1 MIKFRQMEAKKM
13 KEIKN
18 NIFYCGL
25 NHRERKLFDE
35 LIPLPVGTTYNSY
48 LIKASEKTVIIDT
61 MYPQKT
67 DEYLQKLDEA
77 GIIKVDYIVVNHGE
91 QDHSGALPKMVEK
104 YPEAKIL
111 TNPKCRE
118 LIQEMLHIEDE
129 KFQTVAD
136 GEEISLGNK
145 TLKFIYAP
153 WVHWPDT
160 MFTYV
165 VEDKIMFTCDF
176 LGSHS
181 PFEDLYAPETCELL
195 KAAKRYYAEIMMPFR
210 NFCKKYIQLLKNM
223 DIDIILTSHGPIYK
237 NPKFI
242 LDAYEEWTSD
252 EVKNE
257 VIIPYVSMYEST
269 KEMVDYM
276 AEKLNAKGI
285 TVKPFNV
292 VEEDLGELAMEL
304 VEACT
309 VVFGSSMVLAGPHPA
324 AVTAAYIAGILRPK
338 VKFVSFIGSYGW
350 GGVLT
355 QKLEEALSAVKC
367 EKLESVIIKGKP
379 KKEDFEKLDV
389 LIEEIYQK
397 HKSLNLV

>member
-1 MIKFRQMEAKKM
+1 MTL

-48 LIKASEKTVIIDT
+48 LIKGDKYTAIIDT
-61 MYPQKT
+61 MYPQKS
-67 DEYLQKLDEA
+67 DEYLDKLEKA
-77 GIIKVDYIVVNHGE
+77 GITKIDFIVAQHGE
-91 QDHSGALPKMVEK
+91 QDHSGTLPKMLKK

-111 TNPKCRE
+111 TNPKCKE
-118 LIQEMLHIEDE
+118 IVQEMLHIEDE
-129 KFQTVAD
+129 KFQIVAD
-136 GEEISLGNK
+136 GEEISLGGK

-160 MFTYV
+160 MFTYIP
-165 VEDKIMFTCDF
+165 EDKLIFTCDF
-176 LGSHS
+176 LGSHL
-181 PFEDLYAPETCELL
+181 PFENLYAPETPEVL

-210 NFCKKYIQLLKNM
+210 NFCKKYVQLLKTM
-223 DIDIILTSHGPIYK
+223 DIEMILTSHGPIYK
-237 NPKFI
+237 HPDFI
-242 LDAYEEWTSD
+242 LNAYEEWTAD
-252 EVKNE
+252 GCKNE

-276 AEKLNAKGI
+276 SEKLSDKGI

-292 VEEDLGELAMEL
+292 VDEDLGELAMEL

-324 AVTAAYIAGILRPK
+324 AVTAAYLAGILRPK
-338 VKFVSFIGSYGW
+338 VKFISFIGSYGW

-355 QKLEEALSAVKC
+355 
-367 EKLESVIIKGKP
+367 EKLEQSLSGIKAEKLEPVIIKGKP
-379 KKEDFEKLDV
+379 KQEDFEKLDV

-397 HKSLNLV
+397 HKSLGLV

>member
-1 MIKFRQMEAKKM
+1 MR
-13 KEIKN
+13 EIKN

-25 NHRERKLFDE
+25 NHRERRLFDE

-61 MYPQKT
+61 MYPPKA

-77 GIIKVDYIVVNHGE
+77 GVTKIDYIVANHGE
-91 QDHSGALPKMVEK
+91 QDHSGTLPKMVEK
-104 YPEAKIL
+104 YSEAIIL
-111 TNPKCRE
+111 TNLKCKE
-118 LIQEMLHIEDE
+118 IIQEMLHIEDD
-129 KFQTVAD
+129 KFQVVAD
-136 GEEISLGNK
+136 GEEISLGDK
-145 TLKFIYAP
+145 TLKFFHAP

-160 MFTYV
+160 MFTYII
-165 VEDKIMFTCDF
+165 EDKMMFTCDF

-195 KAAKRYYAEIMMPFR
+195 QAAKRYYAEIMMPFR
-210 NFCKKYIQLLKNM
+210 NFCKKYIQLLKGM
-223 DIDIILTSHGPIYK
+223 DIDMILTSHGPIYK

-242 LDAYEEWTSD
+242 LDAYEAWTAD

-269 KEMVDYM
+269 KEMVDYLS
-276 AEKLNAKGI
+276 EKLSEKGI
-285 TVKPFNV
+285 TVKPFDV
-292 VEEDLGELAMEL
+292 VKEDLGELAMEL

-324 AVTAAYIAGILRPK
+324 AVYAAYLTGILRPK
-338 VKFVSFIGSYGW
+338 VKFVAFIGSYGW

-367 EKLESVIIKGKP
+367 EKLESVLVKGKP
-379 KKEDFEKLDV
+379 KKEDLEKLDV

>member
-1 MIKFRQMEAKKM
+1 MAF

-48 LIKASEKTVIIDT
+48 LIKASEKTVLVDT
-61 MYPQKT
+61 MYPPKS
-67 DEYLQKLDEA
+67 DEFMEKLENA
-77 GIIKVDYIVVNHGE
+77 GVEKIDYIVCNHGE
-91 QDHSGALPKMVEK
+91 QDHTGALPKLIKK
-104 YPEAKIL
+104 YPEAIIL
-111 TNPKCRE
+111 TNAKCKE
-118 LIQEMLHIEDE
+118 IIQEMLHIEDK
-129 KFQTVAD
+129 KFQLVSD
-136 GEEISLGNK
+136 EEEISLGDK
-145 TLKFIYAP
+145 TLKFFITP

-165 VEDKIMFTCDF
+165 KEDKLMFTCDF

-181 PFEDLYAPETCELL
+181 PFENLYAPETPETL

-210 NFCKKYIQLLKNM
+210 NFCKKYIQLLKETDM
-223 DIDIILTSHGPIYK
+223 EIIATSHGPIYK
-237 NPKFI
+237 NPSFI
-242 LDAYEEWTSD
+242 IDAYEKWTAD
-252 EVKNE
+252 EVANE

-269 KEMVDYM
+269 KEMVNYLC
-276 AEKLNAKGI
+276 EKLSEKGI

-324 AVTAAYIAGILRPK
+324 SVTAAYLTGILRPK
-338 VKFVSFIGSYGW
+338 VKYVSFIGSYGW
-350 GGVLT
+350 GGILT
-355 QKLEEALSAVKC
+355 EKLDQALSSVRA
-367 EKLESVIIKGKP
+367 ERLESVIIKGKP
-379 KKEDFEKLDV
+379 KKEDFEKLDILV
-389 LIEEIYQK
+389 ERIYEK
-397 HKSLNLV
+397 HKGLGLV

>member
-1 MIKFRQMEAKKM
+1 M

-48 LIKASEKTVIIDT
+48 FVKGSEKTAIIDT
-61 MYPQKT
+61 MYLPKA
-67 DEYLQKLDEA
+67 DEYIQKFEDA
-77 GIIKVDYIVVNHGE
+77 GITKVDYIVANHGE
-91 QDHSGALPKMVEK
+91 QDHSGALPKMVKK

-111 TNPKCRE
+111 TNPKCKE
-118 LIQEMLHIEDE
+118 IIQLMLHIEDE
-129 KFQTVAD
+129 KFQVVAD

-145 TLKFIYAP
+145 TLKFIHTP

-160 MFTYV
+160 MFTYIP
-165 VEDKIMFTCDF
+165 EDKIIFTCDF

-181 PFEDLYAPETCELL
+181 PFENLYAEETHELL

-210 NFCKKYIQLLKNM
+210 NFCKKYIQLLKGM
-223 DIDIILTSHGPIYK
+223 DIDMILTSHGPIYK

-242 LDAYEEWTSD
+242 LDAYEDWTSD
-252 EVKNE
+252 DCKNE
-257 VIIPYVSMYEST
+257 VVIPYVSMYEST

-276 AEKLNAKGI
+276 TEKLSEKGI

-324 AVTAAYIAGILRPK
+324 AVTVAYIAGILRPK
-338 VKFVSFIGSYGW
+338 TKYISFIGSYGW

-355 QKLEEALSAVKC
+355 EKLEQSLSAVRA
-367 EKLESVIIKGKP
+367 EKLEPVIIKGKP

-389 LIEEIYQK
+389 LIEKIYQK
-397 HKSLNLV
+397 HKELGLV

>member
-1 MIKFRQMEAKKM
+1 MTL

-48 LIKASEKTVIIDT
+48 LIKASEKTVLIDT
-61 MYPQKT
+61 MYPPKA
-67 DEYLQKLDEA
+67 DEFLEKLEKA
-77 GIIKVDYIVVNHGE
+77 GVEKIDYVVINHGE
-91 QDHSGALPKMVEK
+91 QDHSGALPKVLKK
-104 YPEAKIL
+104 YPEAIVL
-111 TNPKCRE
+111 TNPKCKE
-118 LIQEMLHIEDE
+118 LIQEMLLIADE
-129 KFQTVAD
+129 KIQVISD
-136 GEEISLGNK
+136 GEEISLGDK
-145 TLKFIYAP
+145 TLQFIFAP

-165 VEDKIMFTCDF
+165 KEDKALFTCDF

-181 PFEDLYAPETCELL
+181 PFETLFAPETHELL
-195 KAAKRYYAEIMMPFR
+195 CAAKRYYAEIMMPFR
-210 NFCKKYIQLLKNM
+210 NFCKKYIQKLKTM
-223 DIDIILTSHGPIYK
+223 DIDMIMTSHGPIYN
-237 NPKFI
+237 NPSFI
-242 LDAYEEWTSD
+242 LNAYEKWTAD
-252 EVKNE
+252 EVANE

-269 KEMVDYM
+269 KEMVNYM
-276 AEKLNAKGI
+276 CEKLSDKGI

-324 AVTAAYIAGILRPK
+324 AVTAAYLAGLLRPK
-338 VKFVSFIGSYGW
+338 TKFVSFIGSYGW

-355 QKLEEALSAVKC
+355 QKLEEALSNIKC
-367 EKLESVIIKGKP
+367 EKLEPVIIKGKP
-379 KKEDFEKLDV
+379 KDEDFQKLDV
-389 LIEEIYQK
+389 LIESIYEK
-397 HKSLNLV
+397 HKSLGLVD